1 MAKKGSQ
8 DNSTS
13 NVTTR
18 SFIKGMNK
26 DFDATYVPDG
36 YWTHARNAQNNT
48 IDGDLGEISNE
59 PSNFKCSEA
68 PYTIIGAIH
77 LFGDKW
83 VVYSTD
89 DVNSEIGL
97 YDQSECCY
105 LKIVNDSCLGFNKK
119 NLIYGVSKET
129 AACTWQLYWADGL
142 NPDRSINIGNPK
154 SWPQG
159 CILPLNYL
167 WEGPPWKQDP
177 ITVNGCTTYINLPD
191 LDCDRTRLA
200 RLVKTPCLRVQNGP
214 GNGTLQKG
222 SYFAVIAYTIEGQ
235 KVTDYF
241 SPSNVQPLFD
251 RENELGSS
259 LEIIIEEIDTEH
271 FDEFELVVVSF
282 VDEQTVATKIGNYST
297 RVNVIELDAIDP
309 TLAAVPIEQIPI
321 RNNVYE
327 KSDII
332 TTLNNYLLRLRPS
345 TYFDFNYQPLAN
357 QIVANWVCV
366 EYSEDY
372 YRKGGSKTSYMRDEV
387 YAFYIR
393 WIYDTGY
400 KSPSFHI
407 PGRAKIPGVDDVN
420 IANQDSQQYINDG
433 VSTEAWNVYN
443 TATGGNIPP
452 VPIIDQDGIKG
463 NIIAR
468 GSMGY
473 WESTEEYPDNKPE
486 VWNSSSQPWSGTTL
500 PKHDLCGKNIRHH
513 KMPDMYLLNI
523 SNLNINPW
531 PYYNV
536 DIAHFRTEITNDP
549 NLQLNYIRILG
560 VEFRN
565 IILPKDNEGNYIPNI
580 VGYEILRATRKGN
593 KTIIAKG
600 LVNNMGEYDS
610 EIKDSN
616 PVKKILYQNYP
627 YNDVSP
633 DPYLVKSN
641 FNPLDP
647 SSDQFFNNFK
657 REYLSFHSP
666 DTQFDSHF
674 LSVTQ
679 IKNHAVLGGVSSGQF
694 IEPSQHPKFK
704 QLSDLVFFAA
714 LATGIATGITSTTG
728 SISTQYDSPFVYNP
742 AFPIALGAPPIPIVP
757 NAFFPTIANIING
770 AVTTGQAILN
780 TQALAQIT
788 NTTSLDAYFATLSA
802 AVNAEV
808 AFNGVAGSY
817 PSYTKTGGLQ
827 NNFFGVFAGINQIT
841 GIIAESTDT
850 LLRTFYTLTPALQYA
865 RQYISHGYYSK
876 PFSVSINNINREV
889 VDSSYIRP
897 GLVDFRGDRLVNN
910 INRNRFALIKTP
922 GIPAF
927 DFADSAIQPNAFL
940 PGVFRITDKSRQ
952 TIGTTPSDLSFYVD
966 PLTGNGKTQSNLP
979 SYSSPEIPFRAPI
992 LSYYSSIK
1000 VRKRNQYGQVDAPR
1014 QIPISGCEKRIDFDA
1029 LDEGTFSVG
1038 NKTYVQKTIPSTG
1051 DMFNGD
1057 IYICRYTEKTTMF
1070 YFYEWLYGQPDNF
1083 EYSYG
1088 LRRMLPYPRYWINN
1102 QTLSTSSFISG
1113 LFSSFANLFSPPS
1126 NPSLTTGAIPS
1137 MFRSL
1142 DASTL
1147 GQVANAFLFVFDSY
1161 FYLFNSGV
1169 RDFFVESEIL
1179 VDFREQGQ
1187 DVRQRYYD
1195 PNGYSDLTEIFKADP
1210 GIITSDNYYSYD
1222 KSLSVSRLFNNY
1234 ISWGNLQSIYYS
1246 PYDSEFCYSYYPQR
1260 VIYSLPDTPEAARDN
1275 WYIFLS
1281 NNYKEYRNKLTYAK
1295 DINKNGG
1302 LFFFE
1307 DASPI
1312 QVVGVDQLQTDLNT
1326 KITIGDG
1333 GLFSQ
1338 PFQRIVNADSPFEYA
1353 SCQDPMSVISTPAG
1367 LFWMSANQGKVYQYS
1382 GGLEEISNQG
1392 LKWWF
1397 YRYAKYAL
1405 LEDFPDFP
1413 LTNNPVSG
1421 IGVMMIYDNV
1431 DAILYITHKDYKLKD
1446 RYKGNTQYNPD
1457 TNSFTI
1463 RQYGTSVVVKLNEG
1477 EDYKTFFDDA
1487 SWTVSYD
1494 AKSKMWISFHDWH
1507 PDYVIPNKERFVTTK
1522 QNTMWYHNFNCQSYC
1537 NFYGVDYPF
1546 EVEIP
1551 VPTGNQIFSLR
1562 SIEYTMEAY
1571 KHSIQCSDSF
1581 HDLDFNFD
1589 EAVIWNTEQVS
1600 GLLKLNLQAKN
1611 NPIANLAYPIVNPGS
1626 IDILYSKEEQKY
1638 RFNQFWDI
1646 TDDRGEF
1653 FNPGI
1658 PGFAERT
1665 IWQTE
1670 ANGYIKNLNPNN
1682 LNYNKLQTQRKKF
1695 RHYINFLLLRRKVS
1709 GNRNIQ
1715 LRIVNE
1721 KQQYSSR

>member
-18 SFIKGMNK
+18 SFIRGMNK
-26 DFDATYVPDG
+26 DFDSTYVPEG
-36 YWTHARNAQNNT
+36 FWTHARNAQNNT
-48 IDGDLGEISNE
+48 IDGNLGEISNE
-59 PSNFKCSEA
+59 PSNFHCASA
-68 PYTIIGAIH
+68 PYTIIGAVH

-89 DVNSEIGL
+89 DTNSEIGL

-105 LKIVNDSCLGFNKK
+105 LKIVNDSCLGFDKK

-142 NPDRSINIGNPK
+142 NPDRSLNIGNPK

-167 WEGPPWKQDP
+167 WDGPPWKQECTIVDGCKTCVDLP
-177 ITVNGCTTYINLPD
+177 I

-259 LEIIIEEIDTEH
+259 LEIIIEEMDTEH

-357 QIVANWVCV
+357 QIVATWACV

-400 KSPSFHI
+400 KSPSYHI
-407 PGRAKIPGVDDVN
+407 PGRAKIPGVDDIPIVN
-420 IANQDSQQYINDG
+420 LDSVQYINDG
-433 VSTEAWNVYN
+433 VSNEVWNVYN
-443 TATGGNIPP
+443 TATGANTPP
-452 VPIIDQDGIKG
+452 VPVIDQQGIVG

-468 GSMGY
+468 GNMGY
-473 WESTEEYPDNKPE
+473 WESTEIYPDDKPE
-486 VWNSSSQPWSGTTL
+486 IWNSSSQPWSGITL
-500 PKHDLCGKNIRHH
+500 PKYDLCGKNIRHH
-513 KMPDMYLLNI
+513 KMPDMFILDISKLN
-523 SNLNINPW
+523 SNPW
-531 PYYNV
+531 PYYNFDV
-536 DIAHFRTEITNDP
+536 AHFRTDTVTE
-549 NLQLNYIRILG
+549 QKYIRILG
-560 VEFRN
+560 VEFGN
-565 IILPKDNEGNYIPNI
+565 IILPKDNDGNDIPNI

-600 LVNNMGEYDS
+600 LINNMGEYKS
-610 EIKDSN
+610 EMETNASSTSKR
-616 PVKKILYQNYP
+616 ILYQNYP
-627 YNDVSP
+627 YNDVRP
-633 DPYLVKSN
+633 DPFLIKNSLIN
-641 FNPLDP
+641 QFENGDP
-647 SSDQFFNNFK
+647 FDVFK
-657 REYLSFHSP
+657 RDYLSFHSP

-674 LSVTQ
+674 LSTTQ
-679 IKNHAVLGGVSSGQF
+679 IKNHAVYSGLSTGQF

-704 QLSDLVFFAA
+704 QLGDFIFLAA
-714 LATGIATGITSTTG
+714 LTTGIAIGVTSTTG
-728 SISTQYDSPFVYNP
+728 SINAQYDSPFVYNP
-742 AFPIALGAPPIPIVP
+742 LSIIGGVPVNAPFGGALTAFNLVQTPAQSLYTANTNPIFNISP
-757 NAFFPTIANIING
+757 NA
-770 AVTTGQAILN
+770 
-780 TQALAQIT
+780 
-788 NTTSLDAYFATLSA
+788 TSLEAYFLAIQVASNTAATASA
-802 AVNAEV
+802 GFSVP
-808 AFNGVAGSY
+808 Y
-817 PSYTKTGGLQ
+817 PTYTKTGGLQ
-827 NNFFGVFAGINQIT
+827 NNLFGLSNLLSSIAQVL
-841 GIIAESTDT
+841 GIIGESTDT
-850 LLRTFYTLTPALQYA
+850 LLRTFYTLIPAQQYALQY
-865 RQYISHGYYSK
+865 ISQGYYSRPLK
-876 PFSVSINNINREV
+876 VNVGNINREIL
-889 VDSSYIRP
+889 DASYIRP
-897 GLVDFRGDRLVNN
+897 GMVDFRGERLVNN
-910 INRNRFALIKTP
+910 INRNRFALIKTAGA
-922 GIPAF
+922 GILSFEFPNNT
-927 DFADSAIQPNAFL
+927 IQSPL
-940 PGVFRITDKSRQ
+940 LQDKSRV
-952 TIGTTPSDLSFYVD
+952 TIGTVGSQAAFDPFTTSFIIQ
-966 PLTGNGKTQSNLP
+966 NNLP
-979 SYSSPEIPFRAPI
+979 TYAHPGNEFRANL

-1000 VRKRNQYGQVDAPR
+1000 LRKRNQYGQLDAPR
-1014 QIPISGCEKRIDFDA
+1014 QIPIGHCESKINFDKID
-1029 LDEGTFSVG
+1029 ERTFTAGGKVYIH
-1038 NKTYVQKTIPSTG
+1038 KVIPTAG
-1051 DMFNGD
+1051 EFFNGD

-1070 YFYEWLYGQPDNF
+1070 YFYEWLYGQPENF
-1083 EYSYG
+1083 EYNYG
-1088 LRRMLPYPRYWINN
+1088 LRRMVPYPKYWVNN
-1102 QTLSTSSFISG
+1102 KILSTSSAIAG
-1113 LFSSFANLFSPPS
+1113 TFSSLANIITPGSLNTSGTLPS
-1126 NPSLTTGAIPS
+1126 QFRKFDNDLGVSL
-1137 MFRSL
+1137 
-1142 DASTL
+1142 AS
-1147 GQVANAFLFVFDSY
+1147 AFFFPFESY

-1187 DVRQRYYD
+1187 DVRQRFYD

-1210 GIITSDNYYSYD
+1210 NIITTDNYYSYD

-1494 AKSKMWISFHDWH
+1494 VKSKMWISFHDWH

-1522 QNTMWYHNFNCQSYC
+1522 QNKMWYHNFNCQSYC
-1537 NFYGVDYPF
+1537 NFYGIDYPF
-1546 EVEIP
+1546 EIETP

-1665 IWQTE
+1665 IWNTE

-1695 RHYINFLLLRRKVS
+1695 RHYINFILLRRKVS

>member
-18 SFIKGMNK
+18 SFIRGMNK
-26 DFDATYVPDG
+26 DFDSTYVPEG
-36 YWTHARNAQNNT
+36 FWTHARNAQNNT
-48 IDGDLGEISNE
+48 IDGNLGEISNE
-59 PSNFKCSEA
+59 PSNFHCASA
-68 PYTIIGAIH
+68 PYTIIGAVH

-89 DVNSEIGL
+89 DTNSEIGL

-105 LKIVNDSCLGFNKK
+105 LKIVNDSCLGFDKK

-142 NPDRSINIGNPK
+142 NPDRSLNIGNPK

-167 WEGPPWKQDP
+167 WDGPPWKQECTIVDGCKTCVDLP
-177 ITVNGCTTYINLPD
+177 I

-259 LEIIIEEIDTEH
+259 LEIIIEEMDTEH

-357 QIVANWVCV
+357 QIVATWACV

-400 KSPSFHI
+400 KSPSYHI
-407 PGRAKIPGVDDVN
+407 PGRAKIPGVDDIPIVN
-420 IANQDSQQYINDG
+420 LDSVQYINDG
-433 VSTEAWNVYN
+433 VSNEVWNVYN
-443 TATGGNIPP
+443 TATGANTPP
-452 VPIIDQDGIKG
+452 VPVIDQQGIVG

-468 GSMGY
+468 GNMGY
-473 WESTEEYPDNKPE
+473 WESTEIYPDDKPE
-486 VWNSSSQPWSGTTL
+486 IWNSSSQPWSGITL
-500 PKHDLCGKNIRHH
+500 PKYDLCGKNIRHH
-513 KMPDMYLLNI
+513 KMPDMFILDISKLN
-523 SNLNINPW
+523 SNPW
-531 PYYNV
+531 PYYNFDV
-536 DIAHFRTEITNDP
+536 AHFRTDTVTE
-549 NLQLNYIRILG
+549 QKYIRILG
-560 VEFRN
+560 VEFGN
-565 IILPKDNEGNYIPNI
+565 IILPKDNDGNDIPNI

-600 LVNNMGEYDS
+600 LINNMGEYKS
-610 EIKDSN
+610 EMETNASSTSKR
-616 PVKKILYQNYP
+616 ILYQNYP
-627 YNDVSP
+627 YNDVRP
-633 DPYLVKSN
+633 DPFLIKNSLIN
-641 FNPLDP
+641 QFENGDP
-647 SSDQFFNNFK
+647 FDVFK
-657 REYLSFHSP
+657 RDYLSFHSP

-674 LSVTQ
+674 LSTTQ
-679 IKNHAVLGGVSSGQF
+679 IKNHAVYSGLSTGQF

-704 QLSDLVFFAA
+704 QLGDFIFLAA
-714 LATGIATGITSTTG
+714 LTTGIAIGVTSTTG
-728 SISTQYDSPFVYNP
+728 SINAQYDSPFVYNP
-742 AFPIALGAPPIPIVP
+742 LSTIGPVLVNATFGTTLTAFNLAQTPAQSLYTASTNPIFNVTP
-757 NAFFPTIANIING
+757 NAG
-770 AVTTGQAILN
+770 
-780 TQALAQIT
+780 
-788 NTTSLDAYFATLSA
+788 SLDAYFATIQAVSTTAANTSA
-802 AVNAEV
+802 GFSVP
-808 AFNGVAGSY
+808 Y
-817 PSYTKTGGLQ
+817 PTYTKTGGLQ
-827 NNFFGVFAGINQIT
+827 NNLFGLSNLLSSIAQVL
-841 GIIAESTDT
+841 GIIGESTDT
-850 LLRTFYTLTPALQYA
+850 LLRTFYTLIPAQQYALQY
-865 RQYISHGYYSK
+865 ISQGYYSRPLK
-876 PFSVSINNINREV
+876 VNVGNINREIL
-889 VDSSYIRP
+889 DASYIRP
-897 GLVDFRGDRLVNN
+897 GMVDFRGERLVNN
-910 INRNRFALIKTP
+910 INRNRFALIKTAGA
-922 GIPAF
+922 GILSFEFPNNT
-927 DFADSAIQPNAFL
+927 IQSPL
-940 PGVFRITDKSRQ
+940 LQDKSRV
-952 TIGTTPSDLSFYVD
+952 TIGTVGSQAAFDPFTTSFIIQ
-966 PLTGNGKTQSNLP
+966 NNLP
-979 SYSSPEIPFRAPI
+979 TYAHPGNEFRANL

-1000 VRKRNQYGQVDAPR
+1000 LRKRNQYGQLDAPR
-1014 QIPISGCEKRIDFDA
+1014 QIPIGHCESKINFDKID
-1029 LDEGTFSVG
+1029 ERTFTAGGKVYIH
-1038 NKTYVQKTIPSTG
+1038 KVIPTAG
-1051 DMFNGD
+1051 EFFNGD

-1070 YFYEWLYGQPDNF
+1070 YFYEWLYGQPENF
-1083 EYSYG
+1083 EYNYG
-1088 LRRMLPYPRYWINN
+1088 LRRMVPYPKYWVNN
-1102 QTLSTSSFISG
+1102 KILSTSSAIAG
-1113 LFSSFANLFSPPS
+1113 TFSSLANIITPGSLNTSGTLPS
-1126 NPSLTTGAIPS
+1126 QFRKFDNDLGVSL
-1137 MFRSL
+1137 
-1142 DASTL
+1142 AS
-1147 GQVANAFLFVFDSY
+1147 AFFFPFESY

-1187 DVRQRYYD
+1187 DVRQRFYD

-1210 GIITSDNYYSYD
+1210 NIITTDNYYSYD

-1477 EDYKTFFDDA
+1477 EDYKTFFEDA

-1522 QNTMWYHNFNCQSYC
+1522 QNKMWYHNFNCQSYC
-1537 NFYGVDYPF
+1537 NFYGIDYPF
-1546 EVEIP
+1546 EIETP

-1571 KHSIQCSDSF
+1571 KHNIQCSDSF

-1665 IWQTE
+1665 IWNTE

-1695 RHYINFLLLRRKVS
+1695 RHYINFILLRRKVS